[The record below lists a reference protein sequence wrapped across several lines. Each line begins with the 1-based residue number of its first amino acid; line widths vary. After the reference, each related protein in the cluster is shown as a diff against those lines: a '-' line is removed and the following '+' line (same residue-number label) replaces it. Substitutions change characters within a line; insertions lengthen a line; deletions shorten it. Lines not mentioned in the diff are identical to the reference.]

1 MTGMIITAL
10 KIKETFLKLM
20 IAMKNK
26 KVAITINPPLR
37 IILLLKCLTLKILN
51 QKNKEIKLGSLD

>member
-1 MTGMIITAL
+1 MIITAL

-51 QKNKEIKLGSLD
+51 